1 MSKRCRKHYF
11 YIGLDTLQALLSS
24 LELYMQASITSIT
37 ERRDGPKVNT
47 TALLSIVIPFFNESE
62 VLTGCHQRVV
72 AVLDSLAHRCE
83 IIYVDDGSNDDSW
96 SQAINFTANNHIV
109 RCIKLSRNF
118 GKEAA
123 MTAGLANTT
132 GKAVIILDAD
142 LQDPP
147 ELIPQMISQWE
158 NGYDVVNMQR
168 KERHGENWL
177 KRTTA
182 HLFYKLINRLADIE
196 MPRNVGDFRLLD
208 RKVVDVINNLPER
221 NRFMKGL
228 LSWPGFNTCTLQFD
242 RDARQAGITKWNYSK
257 LIHLAFEG
265 ITSFSIRPLR
275 IATAAGLVTSVISLL
290 MATVLVSKTLFLGD
304 PVAGYPSLMTVVL
317 LLGGIQLLS
326 IGLMGEYVG
335 RLFIESKQRPNFIVM
350 NEQTVEPASTCN
362 IKQNANNHEHNTN
375 IRQG

>member
-1 MSKRCRKHYF
+1 MP
-11 YIGLDTLQALLSS
+11 
-24 LELYMQASITSIT
+24 ASITSIT
-37 ERRDGPKVNT
+37 EHRDVLKTKETP
-47 TALLSIVIPFFNESE
+47 LLSIVIPFFNEDE
-62 VLTGCHQRVV
+62 VLTDCHLRIT
-72 AVLDSLAHRCE
+72 AVLDTLSEPCE
-83 IIYVDDGSNDDSW
+83 IIYVDDGSNDRSW
-96 SQAINFTANNHIV
+96 DQVINFTAQKHVV

-123 MTAGLANTT
+123 MTAGLVNTT
-132 GKAVIILDAD
+132 GRAVVLLDAD

-147 ELIPQMISQWE
+147 ELIPQMIHKWE

-168 KERHGENWL
+168 KQRHGENWL
-177 KRTTA
+177 KRSTA
-182 HLFYKLINRLADIE
+182 HLFYKLINRLADID

-208 RKVVDVINNLPER
+208 RKVIDVINALPER

-242 RDARQAGITKWNYSK
+242 RDARQAGTTKWNYTK

-275 IATAAGLVTSVISLL
+275 IATAAGVVTSVVSLM
-290 MATVLVSKTLFLGD
+290 MAIFLVSKTLFWGD
-304 PVAGYPSLMTVVL
+304 PVAGYPSLMTVML

-350 NEQTVEPASTCN
+350 NESCTEPSVRFESHDNQSIHQSTYQTHNPN
-362 IKQNANNHEHNTN
+362 YKQ
-375 IRQG
+375 G

>member
-1 MSKRCRKHYF
+1 MP
-11 YIGLDTLQALLSS
+11 
-24 LELYMQASITSIT
+24 ASITSIT
-37 ERRDGPKVNT
+37 EHRDGPKT
-47 TALLSIVIPFFNESE
+47 TVPPLLSIVIPFFNEDE
-62 VLTGCHQRVV
+62 VLKECHQRVIT
-72 AVLDSLAHRCE
+72 VLDSLSQPSE
-83 IIYVDDGSNDDSW
+83 IIYVDDGSSDESW
-96 SQAINFTANNHIV
+96 SQVINFVANKHTI

-123 MTAGLANTT
+123 MTAGMENTA

-147 ELIPQMISQWE
+147 ELIPQMIAEWE
-158 NGYDVVNMQR
+158 SGYDVVNMQR

-182 HLFYKLINRLADIE
+182 HLFYKVINRLADIE

-208 RKVVDVINNLPER
+208 RKVVDVINSLPER

-242 RDARQAGITKWNYSK
+242 RDARQAGTTKWNYSK

-275 IATAAGLVTSVISLL
+275 IATAAGLITSLISVL
-290 MATVLVSKTLFLGD
+290 MAIILVSKTLFLGD
-304 PVAGYPSLMTVVL
+304 PVAGYPSLMTVIL

-335 RLFIESKQRPNFIVM
+335 RLFIESKQRPNFVVM
-350 NEQTVEPASTCN
+350 NDTIVEPTSVFN
-362 IKQNANNHEHNTN
+362 VNNTINNQDHNN
-375 IRQG
+375 NFRQG

>member
-1 MSKRCRKHYF
+1 
-11 YIGLDTLQALLSS
+11 
-24 LELYMQASITSIT
+24 MQASITSIT
-37 ERRDGPKVNT
+37 EHRDGPK
-47 TALLSIVIPFFNESE
+47 AISPPLLSIVIPFFNEDE
-62 VLTGCHQRVV
+62 VLTSCHKRVA
-72 AVLDSLAHRCE
+72 AVLDYIGQPCE
-83 IIYVDDGSNDDSW
+83 IIYVDDGSCDDSW
-96 SQAINFTANNHIV
+96 SQAINFTARHHII

-123 MTAGLANTT
+123 MTAGMINTT
-132 GKAVIILDAD
+132 GRAVILLDAD

-147 ELIPQMISQWE
+147 ELIPQMVAEWKS
-158 NGYDVVNMQR
+158 GYDVVNMQR
-168 KERHGENWL
+168 KERHGESWL

-182 HLFYKLINRLADIE
+182 HLFYKVINRLADIE

-242 RDARQAGITKWNYSK
+242 RDARQAGITKWNYTK

-275 IATAAGLVTSVISLL
+275 IATAAGIVTSIISVL
-290 MATVLVSKTLFLGD
+290 MAIVLVSKTLFWGD

-350 NEQTVEPASTCN
+350 NEQTAEPSTGSN
-362 IKQNANNHEHNTN
+362 VNKQVSTNQTHNTN
-375 IRQG
+375 FKQG

>member
-1 MSKRCRKHYF
+1 MPA
-11 YIGLDTLQALLSS
+11 I
-24 LELYMQASITSIT
+24 ITSIA
-37 ERRDGPKVNT
+37 EHRDGLKTSSTP
-47 TALLSIVIPFFNESE
+47 LLSIVIPFFNEDE
-62 VLTGCHQRVV
+62 VLTSCHQRLL
-72 AVLDSLAHRCE
+72 AVLDDLSQPCE
-83 IIYVDDGSNDDSW
+83 IIYVDDGSSDKSW
-96 SQAINFTANNHIV
+96 SQVIKFTAANHVI

-123 MTAGLANTT
+123 MTAGMANTR
-132 GKAVIILDAD
+132 GRAVILLDAD

-147 ELIPQMISQWE
+147 ELIPQMVSEWE
-158 NGYDVVNMQR
+158 SGFDVVNMQR

-177 KRTTA
+177 KRSTA
-182 HLFYKLINRLADIE
+182 YLFYKVINRLADIE

-208 RKVVDVINNLPER
+208 RKVVDVINELPER

-242 RDARQAGITKWNYSK
+242 RDARQAGTTKWNYAK

-275 IATAAGLVTSVISLL
+275 IATAAGVVTSIISVM
-290 MATVLVSKTLFLGD
+290 MAILLVSKTLFWGD
-304 PVAGYPSLMTVVL
+304 AVAGYPSLMTVVL

-350 NEQTVEPASTCN
+350 NEMTTEPNTAFNLNTHVQAHQGSNQTRSST
-362 IKQNANNHEHNTN
+362 KQAHNTN
-375 IRQG
+375 FKQG

>member
-1 MSKRCRKHYF
+1 MP
-11 YIGLDTLQALLSS
+11 
-24 LELYMQASITSIT
+24 ASITSIT
-37 ERRDGPKVNT
+37 EHKDGPKHSST
-47 TALLSIVIPFFNESE
+47 PLLSIVVPFFNEDE
-62 VLTGCHQRVV
+62 VLTECHQRVI
-72 AVLDSLAHRCE
+72 AVLDNLSAPCE
-83 IIYVDDGSNDDSW
+83 VIYVDDGSSDKSW
-96 SQAINFTANNHIV
+96 SQVITFSATNHTI
-109 RCIKLSRNF
+109 RSIKLSRNF

-123 MTAGLANTT
+123 MTAGMANTT

-147 ELIPQMISQWE
+147 ELIPQMIYEWE
-158 NGYDVVNMQR
+158 KGYDVVNMQR

-177 KRTTA
+177 KRSTA
-182 HLFYKLINRLADIE
+182 HLFYKVINRLADIE
-196 MPRNVGDFRLLD
+196 MPQNVGDFRLLD

-257 LIHLAFEG
+257 LVHLAFEG

-275 IATAAGLVTSVISLL
+275 IATAAGLVTSIISVL
-290 MATVLVSKTLFLGD
+290 MAIILVSKTLFFGD
-304 PVAGYPSLMTVVL
+304 PVAGYPSMMTVML

-350 NEQTVEPASTCN
+350 NEQTTEPNSAFNKTSHHAHN
-362 IKQNANNHEHNTN
+362 SNFKQ
-375 IRQG
+375 G

>member
-1 MSKRCRKHYF
+1 MP
-11 YIGLDTLQALLSS
+11 
-24 LELYMQASITSIT
+24 ASITSIT
-37 ERRDGPKVNT
+37 EHRDGPKAST
-47 TALLSIVIPFFNESE
+47 PPLLSIVIPFFNEDE
-62 VLTGCHQRVV
+62 VLTSCHQRVV
-72 AVLDSLAHRCE
+72 AVLDSIGQACE
-83 IIYVDDGSNDDSW
+83 IIYVDDGSHDDSW
-96 SQAINFTANNHIV
+96 SQVISFTAKHHVI

-123 MTAGLANTT
+123 MTAGMLNTA
-132 GKAVIILDAD
+132 GRALILLDAD

-147 ELIPQMISQWE
+147 ELIPQMVSEWE
-158 NGYDVVNMQR
+158 SGYDVVNMQR

-182 HLFYKLINRLADIE
+182 YLFYKLINRLADIE

-242 RDARQAGITKWNYSK
+242 RDARQAGITKWNYTK

-275 IATAAGLVTSVISLL
+275 IATAAGVVTSIISVF
-290 MATVLVSKTLFLGD
+290 MAIVLVSKTLFWGD

-350 NEQTVEPASTCN
+350 NEQTAEPSTGFN
-362 IKQNANNHEHNTN
+362 VNKQVRTNQTHNTN
-375 IRQG
+375 FKQG

>member
-1 MSKRCRKHYF
+1 MP
-11 YIGLDTLQALLSS
+11 
-24 LELYMQASITSIT
+24 ASITSIT
-37 ERRDGPKVNT
+37 EHRDGPKISS
-47 TALLSIVIPFFNESE
+47 APLLSIVIPFFNEDE
-62 VLTGCHQRVV
+62 VLNQCHQRVV
-72 AVLDSLAHRCE
+72 AVLDSLSQPCE
-83 IIYVDDGSNDDSW
+83 VIYVDDGSRDNSW
-96 SQAINFTANNHIV
+96 SQVITFTAKSHVV
-109 RCIKLSRNF
+109 RCLKLSRNF

-123 MTAGLANTT
+123 MTAGMINTT

-147 ELIPQMISQWE
+147 ELIPQMVVEWE
-158 NGYDVVNMQR
+158 NGFDVVNMQR

-177 KRTTA
+177 KRSTA
-182 HLFYKLINRLADIE
+182 HLFYKVINRLADIE
-196 MPRNVGDFRLLD
+196 MPHNVGDFRLLD

-242 RDARQAGITKWNYSK
+242 RDARQAGTTKWNYAK

-275 IATAAGLVTSVISLL
+275 IATAAGLVTSITSVL
-290 MATVLVSKTLFLGD
+290 MATVLVSKTLFWGD

-350 NEQTVEPASTCN
+350 NEQTTGPSVTPNLTNN
-362 IKQNANNHEHNTN
+362 INTNNHDHNN
-375 IRQG
+375 FRQG

>member
-1 MSKRCRKHYF
+1 MP
-11 YIGLDTLQALLSS
+11 
-24 LELYMQASITSIT
+24 ASITSIT
-37 ERRDGPKVNT
+37 EHREATKNSILP
-47 TALLSIVIPFFNESE
+47 LLSIVIPFFNEDE
-62 VLTGCHQRVV
+62 VLTECHQRVV
-72 AVLDSLAHRCE
+72 AVLDSLHEVCE
-83 IIYVDDGSNDDSW
+83 IIYIDDGSNDESW
-96 SQAINFTANNHIV
+96 SQVISFTADNHIV

-123 MTAGLANTT
+123 MTAGLTNST

-147 ELIPQMISQWE
+147 ELIPQMITEWK
-158 NGYDVVNMQR
+158 NGFDVVNMQR

-182 HLFYKLINRLADIE
+182 HLFYNVINRLADIE

-228 LSWPGFNTCTLQFD
+228 LSWPGFNTCTLQFN
-242 RDARQAGITKWNYSK
+242 RDARQAGATKWNYTK

-275 IATAAGLVTSVISLL
+275 IATAAGVITSIISVM
-290 MATVLVSKTLFLGD
+290 MAIVLVSKTLFWGD
-304 PVAGYPSLMTVVL
+304 PVAGYPSLMTVIL

-335 RLFIESKQRPNFIVM
+335 RLFIESKQRPNFVVM
-350 NEQTVEPASTCN
+350 NQQTAEPNTDFILNSH
-362 IKQNANNHEHNTN
+362 ANHHVNTYQTHNTHFK
-375 IRQG
+375 QG

>member
-1 MSKRCRKHYF
+1 MP
-11 YIGLDTLQALLSS
+11 
-24 LELYMQASITSIT
+24 ASITLIT
-37 ERRDGPKVNT
+37 EHRDGSKPSSPPF
-47 TALLSIVIPFFNESE
+47 LSIVIPFFNEDE
-62 VLTGCHQRVV
+62 VLKQCHQRIVT
-72 AVLDSLAHRCE
+72 VLDSLSQPCE
-83 IIYVDDGSNDDSW
+83 IIYVDDGSRDNSW
-96 SQAINFTANNHIV
+96 SQVINFTANNHVI

-123 MTAGLANTT
+123 MTAGMINTT
-132 GKAVIILDAD
+132 GKAVILLDAD

-147 ELIPQMISQWE
+147 ELIPEMVIEWQ
-158 NGYDVVNMQR
+158 NGFDVVNMQR

-182 HLFYKLINRLADIE
+182 HLFYKVINRLADIE

-208 RKVVDVINNLPER
+208 RKVVEVINSLPER

-275 IATAAGLVTSVISLL
+275 IATAAGLITSIISVI
-290 MATVLVSKTLFLGD
+290 MAIVLVSKTLFLGD
-304 PVAGYPSLMTVVL
+304 PVAGYPSLMTVIL

-335 RLFIESKQRPNFIVM
+335 RLFIESKQRPNFVVM
-350 NEQTVEPASTCN
+350 NEQIVKPTSMFN
-362 IKQNANNHEHNTN
+362 INNNSNNQDHNN
-375 IRQG
+375 NFRQG

>member
-1 MSKRCRKHYF
+1 MP
-11 YIGLDTLQALLSS
+11 
-24 LELYMQASITSIT
+24 ASITSIT
-37 ERRDGPKVNT
+37 EHRDGPKLGF
-47 TALLSIVIPFFNESE
+47 APLLSIVIPFFNEDE
-62 VLTGCHQRVV
+62 VLTACHQRVI
-72 AVLDSLAHRCE
+72 AVLDTLNKPCE

-96 SQAINFTANNHIV
+96 SQVINFTANNHIV
-109 RCIKLSRNF
+109 RSIKLSRNF

-123 MTAGLANTT
+123 MTAGMEYTT
-132 GKAVIILDAD
+132 GKAVILLDAD

-147 ELIPQMISQWE
+147 ELIPQMVTEWE
-158 NGYDVVNMQR
+158 NGFDVVNMQR

-177 KRTTA
+177 KRSTA
-182 HLFYKLINRLADIE
+182 HLFYKVINRLADIE

-242 RDARQAGITKWNYSK
+242 RDARQAGTTKWNYTK

-275 IATAAGLVTSVISLL
+275 IATAAGVVTSIISVL
-290 MATVLVSKTLFLGD
+290 MAIVLVSKTLFWGD

-350 NEQTVEPASTCN
+350 NELATEPSANLSPDKNVTNQTHHSN
-362 IKQNANNHEHNTN
+362 FKQ
-375 IRQG
+375 G

>member
-1 MSKRCRKHYF
+1 
-11 YIGLDTLQALLSS
+11 
-24 LELYMQASITSIT
+24 MQANITSIT
-37 ERRDGPKVNT
+37 GHRDGPKVT
-47 TALLSIVIPFFNESE
+47 LPPLLSIVVPFFNEDE
-62 VLTGCHQRVV
+62 VLTSCHQRVV
-72 AVLDSLAHRCE
+72 AVLNSIGKSCE
-83 IIYVDDGSNDDSW
+83 IIYIDDGSRDDSW
-96 SQAINFTANNHIV
+96 SQVINFTANNHVI

-123 MTAGLANTT
+123 MTAGMVNAAGLA
-132 GKAVIILDAD
+132 IILLDAD

-147 ELIPQMISQWE
+147 ELIPQMVVEWE
-158 NGYDVVNMQR
+158 RGYDVVNMQR

-182 HLFYKLINRLADIE
+182 SLFYKLINRLADIE
-196 MPRNVGDFRLLD
+196 IPRNVGDFRLLD

-242 RDARQAGITKWNYSK
+242 RDARQAGITKWNYTK

-265 ITSFSIRPLR
+265 ITSFSIKPLR
-275 IATAAGLVTSVISLL
+275 IATAAGVVTSFISIL
-290 MATVLVSKTLFLGD
+290 MAIVLVSKTLFWGD

-350 NEQTVEPASTCN
+350 DEKTTVSSIVFNVNQQTSTN
-362 IKQNANNHEHNTN
+362 QTHNTN
-375 IRQG
+375 YKQG

>member
-1 MSKRCRKHYF
+1 MP
-11 YIGLDTLQALLSS
+11 
-24 LELYMQASITSIT
+24 ASITSIT
-37 ERRDGPKVNT
+37 EHREANSSTIPP
-47 TALLSIVIPFFNESE
+47 LLSIVIPFYNEDE
-62 VLTGCHQRVV
+62 VLTDCHQRVV
-72 AVLDSLAHRCE
+72 AVLNTLQQPCE

-96 SQAINFTANNHIV
+96 SQVIAFTANNHTV

-123 MTAGLANTT
+123 MTAGMANTV
-132 GKAVIILDAD
+132 GRAVILLDAD

-147 ELIPQMISQWE
+147 ELIPEMISEWE

-177 KRTTA
+177 KRSTA
-182 HLFYKLINRLADIE
+182 YLFYKLINRLADIE

-208 RKVVDVINNLPER
+208 RKVVDVINELPER

-242 RDARQAGITKWNYSK
+242 RDARQAGTTKWNYTK

-275 IATAAGLVTSVISLL
+275 IATAAGMLTSVISVM
-290 MATVLVSKTLFLGD
+290 MAIVLVSKTLFWGD

-350 NEQTVEPASTCN
+350 NEQTAEPNKGFNLTQHRNSNVNTHQAHN
-362 IKQNANNHEHNTN
+362 AHFKQ
-375 IRQG
+375 G

>member
-1 MSKRCRKHYF
+1 MP
-11 YIGLDTLQALLSS
+11 
-24 LELYMQASITSIT
+24 ASITSIT
-37 ERRDGPKVNT
+37 EHRDRPRSVEPS
-47 TALLSIVIPFFNESE
+47 LLSIIIPFFNEQE
-62 VLTGCHQRVV
+62 VLDDCHQRIT
-72 AVLDSLAHRCE
+72 AVLDTLVEPSE
-83 IIYVDDGSNDDSW
+83 IIYVDDGSSDNSW
-96 SQAINFTANNHIV
+96 PQVINFSSDKHIV

-123 MTAGLANTT
+123 MTAGLANST

-147 ELIPQMISQWE
+147 ELIPQMVEAWQQ
-158 NGYDVVNMQR
+158 GYDVINMQR
-168 KERHGENWL
+168 KERHGESWL

-182 HLFYKLINRLADIE
+182 DLFYKVINRLADIE

-208 RKVVDVINNLPER
+208 RRVVNVINDLPER

-242 RDARQAGITKWNYSK
+242 RDARQAGVTKWNYSK

-275 IATAAGLVTSVISLL
+275 IATAAGLITSVISVL
-290 MATVLVSKTLFLGD
+290 MAIVLVSKTIFFGD
-304 PVAGYPSLMTVVL
+304 PVVGYPSLMTVVL
-317 LLGGIQLLS
+317 LLGGMQLLS

-350 NEQTVEPASTCN
+350 NEHTVGPITAYPES
-362 IKQNANNHEHNTN
+362 QNSDNPTHNTN
-375 IRQG
+375 LKEG